1 MFWTY
6 HLYFYL
12 VIILVLLCV
21 TNIFKARIRIRAPQ
35 KKATK
40 FELKDVKFS
49 LFGGLLSHT
58 YSIAIVDACKASITI
73 RIMSDTRDE
82 EKDRNKDQRCVARH
96 PRSKN

>member
-21 TNIFKARIRIRAPQ
+21 TNIFKARIRIRPPK
-35 KKATK
+35 KKANK
-40 FELKDVKFS
+40 FELKEVKFS

-58 YSIAIVDACKASITI
+58 FDRFIT
-73 RIMSDTRDE
+73 DF
-82 EKDRNKDQRCVARH
+82 
-96 PRSKN
+96 

>member
-1 MFWTY
+1 MWDYHVFWTY

-12 VIILVLLCV
+12 VIIVVLLYV
-21 TNIFKARIRIRAPQ
+21 TNIFKARIRIRPPQ

-58 YSIAIVDACKASITI
+58 CATKVG
-73 RIMSDTRDE
+73 
-82 EKDRNKDQRCVARH
+82 DRE
-96 PRSKN
+96 